1 MPPAVLE
8 KLKPEYVSP
17 MVAYL
22 CSEECQVSGNIFTA
36 GGGYYGRAA
45 IVEGKGAILH
55 EASLEDIR
63 DNFSK
68 ITDMSGAE
76 EFTNAFDEVS
86 KRLQPAT
93 TATG

>member
-1 MPPAVLE
+1 MPPQVLE

-22 CSEECQVSGNIFTA
+22 CSEECAVSGQIFTA

-45 IVEGKGAILH
+45 IVEGKGAILPH
-55 EASLEDIR
+55 ASLEDIR
-63 DNFSK
+63 ENFAK
-68 ITDMSGAE
+68 ISDLSGAE

-93 TATG
+93 AVS

>member
-1 MPPAVLE
+1 
-8 KLKPEYVSP
+8 

-45 IVEGKGAILH
+45 IVEGKGAVLPD
-55 EASLEDIR
+55 ASLEDIR

-68 ITDMSGAE
+68 IADLSNAE

-86 KRLQPAT
+86 KRLLA
-93 TATG
+93 ATGAPS